1 MEETVS
7 IKDIMKIMLKRWK
20 LIILITLL
28 FTSITGVISFY
39 FITPIYNA
47 STQLLVNQRNSEN
60 QLDFTRLQSNVEL
73 INTYRLIIKS
83 PIILDKVIEELKL
96 EQSEGELY
104 ESINV
109 KSFEGSQII
118 LIEVENSSP
127 DRAVEIANSIA
138 SNFQQE
144 IKNIMSVDNVSILTK
159 AKSKEE
165 PLPIKP
171 KPIVN
176 IAIGIVI
183 GIMVG
188 IGLSCLFEFLDKTIK
203 TSDDIDIHLGIP
215 VLGIIPKMPRGTGK
229 GKASKKNIV
238 LQRAKEDSVEI

>member
-1 MEETVS
+1 MNEWTFRRV
-7 IKDIMKIMLKRWK
+7 
-20 LIILITLL
+20 
-28 FTSITGVISFY
+28 
-39 FITPIYNA
+39 
-47 STQLLVNQRNSEN
+47 
-60 QLDFTRLQSNVEL
+60 
-73 INTYRLIIKS
+73 
-83 PIILDKVIEELKL
+83 
-96 EQSEGELY
+96 
-104 ESINV
+104 
-109 KSFEGSQII
+109 
-118 LIEVENSSP
+118 
-127 DRAVEIANSIA
+127 
-138 SNFQQE
+138 
-144 IKNIMSVDNVSILTK
+144 TK

-165 PLPIKP
+165 TLPIKP